1 MIGLLVIIILK
12 MMELAVGEM
21 QVRIHE
27 DDKKKGYNMMI
38 FNFDGNPNSD
48 NVGDD
53 HDDEKL
59 T

>member
-1 MIGLLVIIILK
+1 
-12 MMELAVGEM
+12 MEVAVGEM

-27 DDKKKGYNMMI
+27 DDYKGYTVMI